1 MGALIHLAAPSPAGP
16 DADRVSYSVGR
27 SLTAADFARQGRYV
41 EARLLGLAPA
51 TPGVIT
57 GLGISPARFDSPN
70 GTTGLSTF
78 TIGTGSGIG
87 IDGHLVRITTPIAVA
102 WTDLVQA
109 VTNGAALAD
118 GCYFLVARTVSFD
131 GLEGPPP
138 DPSQRTDPDPM
149 LDIRQD
155 SFVEVWLS
163 ARLQALPASRTPPA
177 LALALNVLV
186 GGLTMANVVSA
197 VGSGVPLALVLIL
210 NGQAILLSQAAGR
223 LPADANGLNAM
234 LLAQVRETFAM
245 ALTESGANPASAAW
259 QASVRPRFRILP
271 AAGELPL
278 GLLLTP
284 EAIAAS
290 CPFFPTGTAVY
301 LEVVRASQVPHL
313 LYGALDRPH
322 LDLTSNTA
330 QAVTLALAVPDA
342 AWTQELLDTPR
353 GDPVLAADI
362 HLAYAR
368 ARAAQVALR
377 RSWIALYGGMTI
389 PAAQAQAIGFLLG
402 SDAAAQNL
410 SYLIG
415 AGTISADDLLAAADD
430 AASPTDLL
438 AWISARL
445 ASLTAAVG
453 TANPPPAALPS
464 TDAPTATQQ
473 IAALGYQVID
483 PEPANANPTATGH
496 VPATSDSLLAP
507 LTPSLPP
514 NSNFSAW
521 SNAVSAATPDPALL
535 EPLIDAGI
543 VDASADTP
551 TRRAAISGLLAL
563 PGAGDATNDDTRPGA
578 LLELALLQLF
588 YAVFVRVTRSY
599 ELILDAHSRLIALQ
613 RQHLD
618 IMSTSVSSLA
628 GGVPSDGSGLSFTRL
643 IPFVTLTAPPVTPAP
658 SSPPASASAAI
669 LPASTA
675 IVATRTFSA
684 PQAMSLS
691 TGAIQSQAQL
701 NPVVASAVLQQSQFN
716 PISAALGQTGFRVSP
731 VISESGFTQAQI
743 SPSIVANAPLAS
755 FTSVSPMSSTIAS
768 LLGRQTD
775 IAQSVAQQIGAI
787 SQAPNF
793 QYQPV
798 QYATVAHIT
807 AGATLLKTAVDGVSN
822 LRTLMSGA
830 PFHITPQIT
839 IPGNTATDEPTRYAG
854 IVQTTSGLL
863 ADVNQVENSALLWER
878 GYFQFRDRILSLETR
893 IAQQADAL
901 ATARDALRSAQQVA
915 AQAAGDYAAAQQ
927 LVLEETARVAAA
939 VAARHQALSSA
950 TGLFYV
956 RELAT
961 LISCNL
967 LPVLALTADTPTDLV
982 PACPDDHS
990 GPPAVLQPFL
1000 DLLLEVPLYDWW
1012 QLRDDWT
1019 WLPDFGGV
1027 QRLGAMRTARLAS
1040 WTISASFGS
1049 GAAAAELA
1057 NLASTTRA
1065 AFEPLFQSSVSIGAS
1080 LAATQQAAFSV
1091 FSLPDIVALPVSILR
1106 INAEAMRA
1114 RMESTTGCLYETLT
1128 ALPPSARF
1136 AWASLARAGTLPLL
1150 DFTQWPIPS
1159 GLGDAGTTA
1168 LRRLAA
1174 LVNWT
1179 SAQLRN
1185 GSSSASQTALGNLI
1199 SAAVIAAAH
1208 GDPNDTVTGTIA
1220 TTGGVPQAGIPI
1232 RVVLNRAP
1240 PIGTLLNML
1249 DDSRN
1254 VVGTVRVQDHDAQG
1268 TTATVVT
1275 SFARTAPTSAW
1286 TIASPGGRAPWLPA

>member
-1 MGALIHLAAPSPAGP
+1 MGALIHLAAASPAGP
-16 DADRVSYSVGR
+16 DADRISYSVGR
-27 SLTAADFARQGRYV
+27 SLTAADFARQSRYI
-41 EARLLGLAPA
+41 ESRLLGLAPA

-57 GLGISPARFDSPN
+57 GLGISPAQFDSAN
-70 GTTGLSTF
+70 GTTGLTTF

-87 IDGHLVRITTPIAVA
+87 IDGHLVRVTTPITVA
-102 WTDLVQA
+102 WADLVQA

-163 ARLQALPASRTPPA
+163 TSLQALPASRTPPA
-177 LALALNVLV
+177 LALALNTLV
-186 GGLTMANVVSA
+186 GGLNMARVASA
-197 VGSGVPLALVLIL
+197 VGNGVPLALVLVL
-210 NGQAILLSQAAGR
+210 NRQAILLSQAAGR
-223 LPADANGLNAM
+223 LPADANGLNAV

-245 ALTESGANPASAAW
+245 ALTETGANPASAAW
-259 QASVRPRFRILP
+259 QTSVRPRVRILP

-284 EAIAAS
+284 EAITAS
-290 CPFFPTGTAVY
+290 CPFFPAGTAVY
-301 LEVVRASQVPHL
+301 LELIRASQVPHL
-313 LYGALDRPH
+313 LYGALDGPH

-330 QAVTLALAVPDA
+330 QAVTLALALPDA
-342 AWTQELLDTPR
+342 AWTQELLDIPR

-368 ARAAQVALR
+368 ARATQVALR

-389 PAAQAQAIGFLLG
+389 PDAQAQAIGFLLG

-415 AGTISADDLLAAADD
+415 AGTISIDDLLAAADD
-430 AASPTDLL
+430 AASPADLL
-438 AWISARL
+438 AWIAARL
-445 ASLTAAVG
+445 TSLTAAVG

-483 PEPANANPTATGH
+483 PEPANANPNAAGH

-514 NSNFSAW
+514 NSTFSAW
-521 SNAVSAATPDPALL
+521 STAISAATPDQALL
-535 EPLIDAGI
+535 QPLIDAGI
-543 VDASADTP
+543 FDASADTP
-551 TRRAAISGLLAL
+551 TRRTAITALLAL
-563 PGAGDATNDDTRPGA
+563 PAAGDATNDDTQPGV

-588 YAVFVRVTRSY
+588 YAVFVRVTRTY

-643 IPFVTLTAPPVTPAP
+643 IPFVTLSPPSAP
-658 SSPPASASAAI
+658 SSAPASASAAS
-669 LPASTA
+669 LPASSA

-684 PQAMSLS
+684 PQAMSIS
-691 TGAIQSQAQL
+691 TGAIQPRAQL
-701 NPVVASAVLQQSQFN
+701 NPTVTQSALQQTQSSR
-716 PISAALGQTGFRVSP
+716 ITTGTSLSDLQVRPGVRENTFA
-731 VISESGFTQAQI
+731 QAQI
-743 SPSIVANAPLAS
+743 NPSIVANLPVASFAAAAPLFS
-755 FTSVSPMSSTIAS
+755 DIGS

-775 IAQSVAQQIGAI
+775 VAQSVSQQIGAI

-830 PFHITPQIT
+830 PFHITPQT
-839 IPGNTATDEPTRYAG
+839 AIPGNTATDEATRYAG

-863 ADVNQVENSALLWER
+863 ADVNQVENSALFWER
-878 GYFQFRDRILSLETR
+878 GYFRFRDRILSLETR

-901 ATARDALRSAQQVA
+901 ATARDALRSAQQA
-915 AQAAGDYAAAQQ
+915 AAHAAGDYAAAQQ
-927 LVLEETARVAAA
+927 LVLEETTRVAAA

-961 LISCNL
+961 LIARP
-967 LPVLALTADTPTDLV
+967 LPPALALTADTPTDLV
-982 PACPDDHS
+982 PACPDDHA

-1012 QLRDDWT
+1012 PLRDDWT

-1040 WTISASFGS
+1040 WTISAAFGS
-1049 GAAAAELA
+1049 GAAAADLA

-1065 AFEPLFQSSVSIGAS
+1065 AFEPLFQSSVSVGVS

-1091 FSLPDIVALPVSILR
+1091 FSLPDIFALPVSILR
-1106 INAEAMRA
+1106 INAEALRA
-1114 RMESTTGCLYETLT
+1114 RMESATGCLFETLT

-1174 LVNWT
+1174 LVNWM
-1179 SAQLRN
+1179 SAQLHS
-1185 GSSSASQTALGNLI
+1185 GSSAAAQTALGNLI

-1208 GDPNDTVTGTIA
+1208 GDPNDTVTGTVA
-1220 TTGGVPQAGIPI
+1220 TTGGVPQIGIPI

-1249 DDSRN
+1249 DDSQN
-1254 VVGTVRVQDHDAQG
+1254 VVGTLRVQDHDAQG